1 MKRYIKIGIL
11 AGLLMSAQAFAASG
25 ASVIVRCQGGCDAAI
40 EQITTAG
47 GSITYQYK
55 YVDALAASVPFEH
68 YGAIGGWSGV
78 AHVWKDIEIEA
89 PSATETLDLGD
100 AYDVLDAVALEVIPD
115 DYFESVLATGVGP
128 LHADGHLGDGIQVV
142 VIDSGTAPVSAFSR
156 AGCSV
161 DDPTVIGGETFIA
174 GADPTEPSATSLFN
188 GPHGT
193 QVGTQIAAN
202 TLFGFST
209 AGVLAQSVLTHSPA
223 GAIPEIVPG
232 VTAIPM
238 VGTAPC
244 ARIYALK
251 TFRAAGGGAPRS
263 DIAAAMER
271 AIELRENFNQGMP
284 TTPVSGSGTAEDPY
298 VYDALKI
305 DVVNMSLGGPTLFAG
320 FEITDQ
326 LTEKMLDVGITV
338 VNSAGNSGHAAMTGG
353 SAGTGF
359 GTLTAGAASL
369 THNERILRDVQ
380 FGIGTGSLYRPA
392 DHHQVASFSS
402 RGPTA
407 DGRIG
412 VDAVANGFANFAQN
426 PNGGLSLVSGTS
438 FSAPTIA
445 GAAAV
450 LHGAEPGAGGL
461 LVRNALVQTAD
472 PEFLGDDS
480 APIDRGQGFIRTD
493 AALAALQAGSV
504 GTDLPS
510 GPESNSVRGNIAS
523 AGFQVIQLGN
533 RGYSTAL
540 QDLLPGQVAHFFI
553 QTNSRTDALEI
564 GLSNVM
570 PELPPGEQNAF
581 FGDDL
586 FVVVQDAI
594 TSTGSTLASGF
605 INADTT
611 LVANSP
617 QAGLVRV
624 AVMGDWTNAGRISA
638 DLDIHAIRGKSPKR
652 FAHGRLQEGEDR
664 MLTVQVPEQATTATF
679 ELRWQQDWG
688 AYPTDDLDLIVI
700 DPQGDLVI
708 EIGPSGPFLPGATLN
723 SPEKVVINNPMAGE
737 YTVLIQ
743 GFTVWDDRGSRAHY
757 TFYAYDQDE
766 TTF

>member
-1 MKRYIKIGIL
+1 MKPIIKIAIL

-25 ASVIVRCQGGCDAAI
+25 ASVIVRCQGGCDTAI
-40 EQITTAG
+40 DQIVTAG
-47 GSITYQYK
+47 GNITYQYK
-55 YVDALAASVPFEH
+55 YVDALAASIPFEH

-78 AHVWKDIEIEA
+78 AHVWKDIEVEA
-89 PSATETLDLGD
+89 PSATESLDLGD
-100 AYDVLDAVALEVIPD
+100 ALDVIDAVALELIPD
-115 DYFESVLATGVGP
+115 DYFESVFATGVGP
-128 LHADGHLGDGIQVV
+128 LHGDGHLGDGTQVA

-161 DDPTVIGGETFIA
+161 ADPTVIGGETFIA
-174 GADPTEPSATSLFN
+174 GADPTEPSATSTLN
-188 GPHGT
+188 GAHGT

-202 TLFGFST
+202 ALFGFSS
-209 AGVLAQSVLTHSPA
+209 AGVLAQSVLAHSPA
-223 GAIPEIVPG
+223 GAIPEILPG

-284 TTPVSGSGTAEDPY
+284 TIPVSGSGTAEDPY

-326 LTEKMLDVGITV
+326 LTEKMLDVGITI

-353 SAGTGF
+353 SSGTGF

-380 FGIGTGSLYRPA
+380 FGLGTGSLYRPA
-392 DHHQVASFSS
+392 DHHQVATFSS

-412 VDAVANGFANFAQN
+412 IDAVANGFANLAQSAA
-426 PNGGLSLVSGTS
+426 GGLALVSGTS

-450 LHGAEPGAGGL
+450 LHGAEPNAGAL
-461 LVRNALVQTAD
+461 LVRNALVETAD
-472 PEFLGDDS
+472 PDFLGDDS
-480 APIDRGQGFIRTD
+480 APIDRGQGFIRAD

-510 GPESNSVRGNIAS
+510 GPQGNSVRGNIAS

-533 RGYSTAL
+533 NGYSTVL
-540 QDLLPGQVAHFFI
+540 EDLLPGQVAHFFI
-553 QTNSRTDALEI
+553 QTDADTDVLEI
-564 GLSNVM
+564 GLSNLV
-570 PELPPGEQNAF
+570 PQLPPSEQNMF

-586 FVVVQDAI
+586 FVVVQDAV
-594 TSTGSTLASGF
+594 TSTESTLASGF

-638 DLDIHAIRGKSPKR
+638 DLDIRAIGGTSPKNY
-652 FAHGRLQEGEDR
+652 AHGRLQEGEDR
-664 MLTVQVPEQATTATF
+664 ILTVQVSEDATTATF

-700 DPQGDLVI
+700 DPQGDPVI
-708 EIGPSGPFLPGATLN
+708 EIGPDGPFLPGATLN
-723 SPEKVVINNPMAGE
+723 SPELVVIEDPAAGD

-743 GFTVWDDRGSRAHY
+743 GFTVWADRGSRAQYSFH
-757 TFYAYDQDE
+757 AYDQDGN
-766 TTF
+766 TF